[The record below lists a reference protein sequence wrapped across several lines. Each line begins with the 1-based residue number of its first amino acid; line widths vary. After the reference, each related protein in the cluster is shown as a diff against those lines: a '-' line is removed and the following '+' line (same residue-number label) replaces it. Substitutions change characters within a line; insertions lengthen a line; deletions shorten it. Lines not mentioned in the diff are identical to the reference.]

1 MMHKMK
7 TIFITGASSGLG
19 KASAKLFSSAGW
31 RVIATMRQP
40 DKEKE
45 LTNIPHVTLLPL
57 DVTNKQQVIETTA
70 KAMSMGVD
78 VVFNNAGV
86 GLGGPFEG
94 YTEEQMRQQFELNFW
109 GVVRV
114 IQAFVPYFRERKN
127 GLFLTTTSIGGVIT
141 FPFYS
146 IYSASKWALEGFCE
160 SLSFELGAFGIGVK
174 TISPGGIRSSFRT
187 STENVQHEAYN
198 GLFEQVFQAFVTGK
212 TPTIVS
218 TPEDIA
224 SVVYEA
230 ATDGKDQLRYH
241 AGRDA
246 ITYMDQRT
254 GKGAEKFR
262 QDLKGLFLGER

>member
-1 MMHKMK
+1 
-7 TIFITGASSGLG
+7 
-19 KASAKLFSSAGW
+19 
-31 RVIATMRQP
+31 
-40 DKEKE
+40 
-45 LTNIPHVTLLPL
+45 LLPL
-57 DVTNKQQVIETTA
+57 DVTDKKQITDTVV
-70 KAMSMGVD
+70 KAISIGVD

-94 YTEEQMRQQFELNFW
+94 YSEEQMQQQFDLNFW
-109 GVVRV
+109 GAVHV
-114 IQAFVPYFRERKN
+114 IQAFVPYFREKRS
-127 GLFLTTTSIGGVIT
+127 GLFLTTTSIGGVST

-174 TISPGGIRSSFRT
+174 TISPGGIKSSFRT
-187 STENVQHEAYN
+187 STENVQHEAYT

-218 TPEDIA
+218 TPEEIA
-224 SVVYEA
+224 SVVFEA

-254 GKGAEKFR
+254 LKGSEKFR
-262 QDLKGLFLGER
+262 QDLNELFFGRR